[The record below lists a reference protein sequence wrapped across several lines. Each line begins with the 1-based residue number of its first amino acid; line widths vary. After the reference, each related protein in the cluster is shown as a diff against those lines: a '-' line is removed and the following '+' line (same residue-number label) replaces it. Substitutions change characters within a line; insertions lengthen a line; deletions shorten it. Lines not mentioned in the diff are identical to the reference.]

1 MHKVRGGA
9 CATNSLCSLFRLTGQ
24 ILYFSFP
31 SREHRRSVVRPS
43 VADIARIRLAWPA
56 ADARFGGMEGIL
68 DRGPFFD
75 IEGPGPLQS
84 ICTDRTSELY
94 IMEVIPVPNIE
105 TTEVNRS
112 QLRQNQ
118 REILAKAAGNHV
130 VLVKGHSEA
139 DTKYIIDKQQLEKL
153 LKSLDS
159 IRETLEILRDQELVQ
174 RLLQTA
180 ETLEDTVRRGRLYSF
195 DEAFE

>member
-1 MHKVRGGA
+1 MRA
-9 CATNSLCSLFRLTGQ
+9 CLWG
-24 ILYFSFP
+24 
-31 SREHRRSVVRPS
+31 E
-43 VADIARIRLAWPA
+43 
-56 ADARFGGMEGIL
+56 GMEGIL
-68 DRGPFFD
+68 DRVPFFD
-75 IEGPGPLQS
+75 IEEPGPLQS

-94 IMEVIPVPNIE
+94 VMEVIPVPNIE

>member
-1 MHKVRGGA
+1 M
-9 CATNSLCSLFRLTGQ
+9 
-24 ILYFSFP
+24 
-31 SREHRRSVVRPS
+31 
-43 VADIARIRLAWPA
+43 
-56 ADARFGGMEGIL
+56 
-68 DRGPFFD
+68 
-75 IEGPGPLQS
+75 
-84 ICTDRTSELY
+84 
-94 IMEVIPVPNIE
+94 PNIE

-118 REILAKAAGNHV
+118 REILAKAVGNHV